1 MRHNDDIVVVRGA
14 DRYGNFFNKTFRM
27 LRYVFEHPA
36 RYTHVLKTD
45 DDTWVQPSV
54 ALQLIHDEGLK
65 YPEARP
71 LYAGCF
77 ANFQRSW
84 FRMLPKTH
92 KWAMPEDVLPEYALP
107 NDTHSEYHEYL
118 RYAHG
123 YGYIL
128 SIDLVEHVLFESQ
141 TYFTNESSMPI
152 WFRDLKISLLEDFLI
167 GLLLRDVAQETS
179 RCEMFQDA
187 CYDKDKEAKD
197 KEAKDKEAVREPSK
211 CEIFQGACYA
221 DLAVRHLQTDS
232 PQNLPS
238 YAIWHEY
245 EMNVTD
251 RNTSIADNW
260 NATTIVRPEC
270 PSEEEWWESLWLEHG
285 Q

>member
-1 MRHNDDIVVVRGA
+1 MACRLQGEVRQNDDIVVVRGA
-14 DRYGNFFNKTFRM
+14 DRYRNFFNKAFRM

-36 RYTHVLKTD
+36 GYTHVLKTD
-45 DDTWVQPSV
+45 DDTWVQPSA

-65 YPEARP
+65 YPEARS

-77 ANFQRSW
+77 ANFQRAW
-84 FRMLPKTH
+84 FRMLPTTH
-92 KWAMPEDVLPEYALP
+92 KWAMAEDVLPEYALP
-107 NDTHSEYHEYL
+107 NDTQSEYL

-128 SIDLVEHVLFESQ
+128 SVDLVEHVLFESQ

-152 WFRDLKISLLEDFLI
+152 WFRDLKVSLLEDFLI
-167 GLLLRDVAQETS
+167 GLLVRDVAQETS
-179 RCEMFQDA
+179 KCENFQES
-187 CYDKDKEAKD
+187 CYDKDKEGVD
-197 KEAKDKEAVREPSK
+197 NPNN

-221 DLAVRHLQTDS
+221 DLAVRHLQADS
-232 PQNLPS
+232 PQNLHS

-245 EMNVTD
+245 EMNANG

-260 NATTIVRPEC
+260 NTTTVMRPVC
-270 PSEEEWWESLWLEHG
+270 VTEEEWWETLWLEHG